1 MSHEAWIRNESQKDQ
16 SNDFKEHLK
25 QFSKEPMADDML
37 YVINKMQREENTLA
51 KISQHRFSYWW
62 SKNRWQLIH
71 KGLNKASKND

>member
-1 MSHEAWIRNESQKDQ
+1 MQNELG
-16 SNDFKEHLK
+16 DFTDHTAAAKILK

-62 SKNRWQLIH
+62 AKNRWQLIH

>member
-1 MSHEAWIRNESQKDQ
+1 MQKKLG
-16 SNDFKEHLK
+16 DFTDHTAAAKILK

-71 KGLNKASKND
+71 KGLNKVSKND